1 MKERAARERAEEEAR
16 ARAAAAAAAA
26 AAEAGGEARRLR
38 EGEEELAAAQF
49 RSWRCAQS

>member
-16 ARAAAAAAAA
+16 ARAAAAAA